1 MNGKRLLCLL
11 LIFSF
16 LCGCTMAPKY
26 ERPEAPVPAQWPAG
40 KAYPPAENAAAEKTA
55 PLPWRDFIPDA
66 RLQEIIQTALANNRD
81 LRLAVLTVEKARAYY
96 GIGRVSLLPTV
107 NAAGTW
113 YQERIPA
120 DLSASGNAY
129 TAEKYS
135 VNLGITSWELD
146 FFGRIRSLRDAALEE
161 YMASREALRGAEV
174 LLVSTV
180 AQAYLALAA
189 DREAQQQVLK
199 TLTAQEESYRLIRK
213 RYEVGMV
220 SELDL
225 KRSQSQVDAARGDV
239 ARYTQLVAQDLNAL
253 NLLAGS
259 PVAQDLLPENLSSVG
274 PPRDISAGLSS
285 EPLLARPDVLA
296 AEHRLR
302 AANAN
307 IGAAR
312 AAFFPRIALSTSV
325 GTASAELSG
334 LFKSGSGV
342 WSFTPQITMPIFDA
356 RTWYAYDVA
365 KLEKEI
371 SIAQYEKS
379 IQTAFREVS
388 DTLAEKGMINERI
401 AAQESLV
408 EALATAYRLSESR
421 YNKGIDSY
429 LTVLDAQRSLYAAEQ
444 GLILLKL
451 VRINN
456 RITLYKTL
464 GGAVQ

>member
-174 LLVSTV
+174 LLVST
-180 AQAYLALAA
+180 
-189 DREAQQQVLK
+189 
-199 TLTAQEESYRLIRK
+199 
-213 RYEVGMV
+213 
-220 SELDL
+220 
-225 KRSQSQVDAARGDV
+225 
-239 ARYTQLVAQDLNAL
+239 
-253 NLLAGS
+253 
-259 PVAQDLLPENLSSVG
+259 
-274 PPRDISAGLSS
+274 
-285 EPLLARPDVLA
+285 
-296 AEHRLR
+296 
-302 AANAN
+302 
-307 IGAAR
+307 
-312 AAFFPRIALSTSV
+312 
-325 GTASAELSG
+325 
-334 LFKSGSGV
+334 
-342 WSFTPQITMPIFDA
+342 
-356 RTWYAYDVA
+356 
-365 KLEKEI
+365 
-371 SIAQYEKS
+371 
-379 IQTAFREVS
+379 
-388 DTLAEKGMINERI
+388 
-401 AAQESLV
+401 
-408 EALATAYRLSESR
+408 
-421 YNKGIDSY
+421 
-429 LTVLDAQRSLYAAEQ
+429 
-444 GLILLKL
+444 
-451 VRINN
+451 
-456 RITLYKTL
+456 
-464 GGAVQ
+464 